1 MDNTYYVIKRK
12 GIKEPMDFNKIQRR
26 IGYLVNEPY
35 KLHNINVIQLT
46 QAVVQGLVD
55 GINTVEIDLHTA
67 NLAASMSIKHRD
79 YLILAGRVA
88 INNHHKNTLSSFKDK
103 INLLYLRKDKN
114 GKICSLI
121 NDNFYKY
128 VEKNQMAIDKYI
140 DYSRDYA
147 YDFFG
152 FKTLEK
158 GYLLEIDGK
167 CIERPQDLLMRV
179 AIQIHMPLEESE
191 YRNEYYLKKIFHMY
205 DMMSMRY
212 YTHATPT
219 LFNSGTNKGNY
230 SSCFLLGSFDSLEG
244 IMKTLSDSVQISKWS
259 GGIGVHISSWRAEGS
274 LIRGTNGKSNGIVPF
289 LRMYN
294 DGARAFNQGGRRNGS
309 FAVYLEPHHPDI
321 LKFLELRSPHGD
333 ENLRCRDLYL
343 ALWISDLFMKRVQNN
358 ELWSTFCPDVCPGL
372 NDVYGEEYEKL
383 YLEYEEKKMWSS
395 QIPARTVWKS
405 IFKCQK
411 ESGMPYMLYKDVIN
425 ERSMQKNIGVVKSSN
440 LCVSGDTL
448 ILTDKGYFPIKELTE
463 NEPTHKVWNG
473 KEFTDAT
480 FAKTGENQELLEIKT
495 SHGNIIKCTSYHKFI
510 LTDGARHQKEKIIE
524 AKELKIGDSLVK
536 FEFKKIE
543 SNVEDFRYA
552 YTHGFF
558 CADGTYE
565 KHPLKDNVCN
575 NPSVLGTNLCQKH
588 MNMYKQGGS
597 NTEKCTATG
606 IKIPRLSLYS
616 ENKKKLLEYFDLNPN
631 QTVHEYSNK
640 TTIYL
645 VTDLQEKFEVPI
657 NYSFKSKLEWL
668 AGLLDGDGC
677 LAKNGKNLSLQLCS
691 INKEFLYK
699 IRLLCNT
706 LGIDPIIS
714 EQRAE
719 RKQLLP
725 DGKGGNKEYDCKTQ
739 YRILFNSY
747 DTCKLYELGLPCK
760 RLVYNGHIPNRNAKS
775 FNKIISIKKLEEKDD
790 TYCFNEPK
798 LHRGIFNGILLGN
811 CAEITLVSSTEEYS
825 VCNLSSICLPSFV
838 EDTYTKDELLVSE
851 YERRPLNHEFPINPK
866 FNYKKLAEIAADI
879 TENLN
884 NVIDKN
890 WNPVLETA
898 RSNFRN
904 RPIGI
909 GIQGLAD
916 VFLKF
921 RIPFESEEAKKLN
934 KNISEAIYYG
944 ALSKS
949 TELCRTIYQKINRTI
964 DSHEVYKKNVKIE
977 VYTNGIYK
985 HTLYTKDVLKQYPQL
1000 EEENLLGEYT
1010 KETLPKDI
1018 GSYPTY
1024 KKDGGSPLY
1033 NGKFHWELY
1042 GLDKEQLSGM
1052 FDWETLREHIKIYG
1066 VRNSMTTAYMPTAS
1080 TSQIMGNSICFEPY
1094 MSNIY
1099 TRTTLAGTFPVI
1111 NKYLMKDL
1119 QDLGLWNEDMKSYL
1133 LVTNGSVQNIEGI
1146 PPEIKELY
1154 KTGWE
1159 IKQKNIMDLAID
1171 RQPFIDQ
1178 SQSMNL
1184 HMEVFDLDKFTSMQ
1198 FYAWKNKLKTGSYYV
1213 RTREAVSAQKFTVSH
1228 DMQKQIEFGRANVNI
1243 DQEEETCLLCSS

>member
-1 MDNTYYVIKRK
+1 MADNTYYVIKRK

-35 KLHNINVIQLT
+35 KLHNINIIQLT

-103 INLLYLRKDKN
+103 INLLYLRKDQN

-128 VEKNQMAIDKYI
+128 VEKNQMAIDKHI

-147 YDFFG
+147 FDFFG

-158 GYLLEIDGK
+158 GYLLAIDGK
-167 CIERPQDLLMRV
+167 CVERPQDLLMRV
-179 AIQIHMPLEESE
+179 AIQIHMPLDESE

-219 LFNSGTNKGNY
+219 LFNAGTNKGNY
-230 SSCFLLGSFDSLEG
+230 SSCFLLGSQDSLEG

-259 GGIGVHISSWRAEGS
+259 GGIGVHLSSWRGEGS

-294 DGARAFNQGGRRNGS
+294 DGARAFNQGGKRNGS
-309 FAVYLEPHHPDI
+309 FAMYLEPHHPDI

-333 ENLRCRDLYL
+333 ENLRCRDLFL

-383 YLEYEEKKMWSS
+383 YLEYEEKKMWTS
-395 QIPARTVWKS
+395 QIPARNIWKA
-405 IFKCQK
+405 IFKSQK
-411 ESGMPYMLYKDVIN
+411 ESGMPYMLYKDTIN

-440 LCVSGDTL
+440 LCS
-448 ILTDKGYFPIKELTE
+448 
-463 NEPTHKVWNG
+463 
-473 KEFTDAT
+473 
-480 FAKTGENQELLEIKT
+480 
-495 SHGNIIKCTSYHKFI
+495 
-510 LTDGARHQKEKIIE
+510 
-524 AKELKIGDSLVK
+524 
-536 FEFKKIE
+536 
-543 SNVEDFRYA
+543 
-552 YTHGFF
+552 
-558 CADGTYE
+558 
-565 KHPLKDNVCN
+565 
-575 NPSVLGTNLCQKH
+575 
-588 MNMYKQGGS
+588 
-597 NTEKCTATG
+597 
-606 IKIPRLSLYS
+606 
-616 ENKKKLLEYFDLNPN
+616 
-631 QTVHEYSNK
+631 
-640 TTIYL
+640 
-645 VTDLQEKFEVPI
+645 
-657 NYSFKSKLEWL
+657 
-668 AGLLDGDGC
+668 
-677 LAKNGKNLSLQLCS
+677 
-691 INKEFLYK
+691 
-699 IRLLCNT
+699 
-706 LGIDPIIS
+706 
-714 EQRAE
+714 
-719 RKQLLP
+719 
-725 DGKGGNKEYDCKTQ
+725 
-739 YRILFNSY
+739 
-747 DTCKLYELGLPCK
+747 
-760 RLVYNGHIPNRNAKS
+760 
-775 FNKIISIKKLEEKDD
+775 
-790 TYCFNEPK
+790 
-798 LHRGIFNGILLGN
+798 
-811 CAEITLVSSTEEYS
+811 EITLVSSTEQYA

-898 RSNFRN
+898 RSNFNN

-921 RIPFESEEAKKLN
+921 RIPFESKEAKKLN

-1228 DMQKQIEFGRANVNI
+1228 DMQKQIELGRADVNI